1 MTAAPRTPTPD
12 GRAVA
17 GLIESAVAHV
27 LRTPLHAVL
36 GLGELLTMTELD
48 DDQHRLVEQV
58 MAATDELLAGC
69 NRLSL
74 VLGTLSGAAPPA
86 AQPFEL
92 TGMLADVQAMAGAG
106 TGMTVHVD
114 PGLPHTVVGD
124 VEALRCALS
133 ELVDNAVRHG
143 RRPIAVTVTADG
155 PVTAQRMPVRFTVS
169 DAGAGLS
176 EDRIAALT
184 AEHVPVPTDASHLG
198 LYLVSRLARRVGGK
212 LSAGPKGTVSLVTHL
227 RLPTIAR
234 PAAPEPEVAA
244 LRVLLVEDNAVNRLL
259 TERQMARLGHSLR
272 SVTTGVDGVAAALA
286 DEYDVILMDR
296 HLPDL
301 DGIEATKAI
310 RDAEG
315 DRRTP
320 IVAVTADAKTG
331 HREECLAAGMD
342 GFLTKPVSLEH
353 LKAAL
358 TALVPPRP
366 VSTPAGVDIDLTA
379 LGLLAQEL
387 DGGADLAEEVVHTYL
402 SELPGRRLRLQ
413 TAIRQAVPRGAIVAA
428 DGLRAASLT
437 VGAVGVARI
446 CADVI
451 TAATA
456 GDLTASR
463 AMLPDLLDV
472 CQRTADNLGT
482 LAAAGRLV
490 A

>member
-1 MTAAPRTPTPD
+1 
-12 GRAVA
+12 
-17 GLIESAVAHV
+17 
-27 LRTPLHAVL
+27 
-36 GLGELLTMTELD
+36 
-48 DDQHRLVEQV
+48 
-58 MAATDELLAGC
+58 
-69 NRLSL
+69 
-74 VLGTLSGAAPPA
+74 
-86 AQPFEL
+86 
-92 TGMLADVQAMAGAG
+92 
-106 TGMTVHVD
+106 
-114 PGLPHTVVGD
+114 
-124 VEALRCALS
+124 
-133 ELVDNAVRHG
+133 
-143 RRPIAVTVTADG
+143 
-155 PVTAQRMPVRFTVS
+155 
-169 DAGAGLS
+169 
-176 EDRIAALT
+176 
-184 AEHVPVPTDASHLG
+184 
-198 LYLVSRLARRVGGK
+198 
-212 LSAGPKGTVSLVTHL
+212 
-227 RLPTIAR
+227 
-234 PAAPEPEVAA
+234 
-244 LRVLLVEDNAVNRLL
+244 VNRLL
-259 TERQMARLGHSLR
+259 TERQMTRLGHSLR

-315 DRRTP
+315 PRRTP
-320 IVAVTADAKTG
+320 IIALTADAKSG

-358 TALVPPRP
+358 TALVPQRP
-366 VSTPAGVDIDLTA
+366 APTPAGVDIDLTA

-413 TAIRQAVPRGAIVAA
+413 TAIRQSVPRGAIVAA

-451 TAATA
+451 SAATA